1 MKYLA
6 PRVTFVLPMLDSR
19 LRSFH
24 EIINRS
30 FRIAVS
36 FIDIDVDKIL
46 AIDIDSGVVCWNE
59 LSLAVLN

>member
-6 PRVTFVLPMLDSR
+6 PRVTFVLPMLDLR

-24 EIINRS
+24 GIINRS

-46 AIDIDSGVVCWNE
+46 AIDIDSGVVCWIE